1 MTDEALDSDAFAR
14 AVQTAYHE
22 VRQGTPR
29 GISEVEERLRN
40 KLEPHGITLTSDIIR
55 VLAFAIVKGRDL

>member
-29 GISEVEERLRN
+29 GIPEVEERLRN
-40 KLEPHGITLTSDIIR
+40 KLEPHGVTLTSDIIR
-55 VLAFAIVKGRDL
+55 ALAFAIVKGRDL